1 LTETCSGGNYCLGGL
16 VVAQFKAFAPGV
28 EVNGETVLSVVAGL
42 GGFEAVARKIL
53 ADNGIADPQ
62 PGKWYPQQAW
72 LDSFKAIATK
82 VGPSSLFSIGKAIP
96 DQAQWP
102 PQVTDLDSALPSI
115 DMAYHM
121 NHRGGDI
128 GTYGYE
134 STGPKTARMV
144 CRNPYPC
151 EFDRGIVTS
160 VARRFKPKGVVVV
173 DVTHDMTAP
182 CRGNGADSCTYLVSW

>member
-1 LTETCSGGNYCLGGL
+1 M
-16 VVAQFKAFAPGV
+16 AQFQAFAPGV

-42 GGFEAVARKIL
+42 GGFEATARQIL
-53 ADNGIADPQ
+53 AENGVVDPQ
-62 PGKWYPQQAW
+62 PGKWYRQQAW

-82 VGPSSLFSIGKAIP
+82 IGPSALFNIGKAIP

-102 PQVTDLDSALPSI
+102 PQVTSLETALPSI

-128 GTYGYE
+128 GNYGYE
-134 STGPKTARMV
+134 STGPTSARMV

-160 VARRFKPKGVVVV
+160 VARRFKPK
-173 DVTHDMTAP
+173 DVMIVSVEHDKTAP
-182 CRGNGADSCTYLVSW
+182 CRAKGADSCTYLVSW